1 MPSWIL
7 LSGAC
12 PVVTG
17 AGGLECET
25 PEGGWWGVGCRLVG
39 WPVQGILEGRSLSLG
54 IGWPSQ
60 GEPPYGLQNCRS
72 QSVRNTDDKIA

>member
-25 PEGGWWGVGCRLVG
+25 PERGDGGEWAAG
-39 WPVQGILEGRSLSLG
+39 WLA
-54 IGWPSQ
+54 
-60 GEPPYGLQNCRS
+60 GLC
-72 QSVRNTDDKIA
+72 KAF